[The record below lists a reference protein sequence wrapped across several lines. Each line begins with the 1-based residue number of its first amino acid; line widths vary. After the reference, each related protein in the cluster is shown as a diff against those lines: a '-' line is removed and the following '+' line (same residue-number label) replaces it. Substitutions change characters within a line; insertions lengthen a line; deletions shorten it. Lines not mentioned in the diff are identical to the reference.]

1 MRAHLSLLLQP
12 QQALDPSR
20 RLRSNLQPAVQDPN
34 FLAML
39 SKGFKQ
45 FRQPAEL
52 VG

>member
-1 MRAHLSLLLQP
+1 MCAHLSLLLQP
-12 QQALDPSR
+12 QQAPDPSQ
-20 RLRSNLQPAVQDPN
+20 RLLSNLQPAVQDLN